1 VAVTPEEVV
10 RALMA
15 AWASLDVDQIMAY
28 IADDATF
35 LPGFSFPTYSGRK
48 EIRDAVEGFLKVM
61 TKCENEIVNLAVVGN
76 VVLTERV
83 DRLIYNG
90 KPVDAP
96 GRGAVEVSGDKITAW
111 RDYFY
116 MADT

>member
-1 VAVTPEEVV
+1 
-10 RALMA
+10 MA

-35 LPGFSFPTYSGRK
+35 LPGFSFPTYSGIT
-48 EIRDAVEGFLKVM
+48 EIRKAVERFLQAM
-61 TKCENEIVNLAVVGN
+61 TRCDNEIVNLAVTGN

-83 DRLIYNG
+83 DRMIYNG
-90 KPVDAP
+90 RSVDAP
-96 GRGAVEVSGDKITAW
+96 GMGAFEVSGDKITAW

-116 MADT
+116 SADT

>member
-1 VAVTPEEVV
+1 MTPEEVV
-10 RALMA
+10 RAEMA

-28 IADDATF
+28 FADDATF
-35 LPGFSFPTYSGRK
+35 LPGFSFPTHSGLQAIRK
-48 EIRDAVEGFLKVM
+48 AVEGFLQVM
-61 TKCENEIVNLAVVGN
+61 TKCDNEIVNLAVAGN

-83 DRLIYNG
+83 DRFIYG

-96 GRGAVEVSGDKITAW
+96 GMGAFEVSGDKITAW

-116 MADT
+116 LADDT